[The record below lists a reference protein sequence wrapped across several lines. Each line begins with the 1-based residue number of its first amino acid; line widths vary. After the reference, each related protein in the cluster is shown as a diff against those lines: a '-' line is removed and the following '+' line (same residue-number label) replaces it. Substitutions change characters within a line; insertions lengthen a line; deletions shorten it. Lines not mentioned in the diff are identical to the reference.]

1 MATHNSDF
9 KEAKNC
15 LGVVEPPPKADPL
28 LRGESITLKLLGV
41 VHPPPGGVSAT
52 LNIYIFYF
60 IKSLFIIFINWVE
73 NFLVEFKKLPNMN
86 LEKI

>member
-15 LGVVEPPPKADPL
+15 LGVADPL

-41 VHPPPGGVSAT
+41 VHPPPGGGSAT
-52 LNIYIFYF
+52 LNIYIFFYF